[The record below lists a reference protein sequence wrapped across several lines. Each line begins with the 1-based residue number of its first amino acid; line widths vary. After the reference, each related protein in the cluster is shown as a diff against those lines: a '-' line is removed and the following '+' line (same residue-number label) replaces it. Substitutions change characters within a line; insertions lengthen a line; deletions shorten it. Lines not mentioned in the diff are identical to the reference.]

1 MFEALP
7 NFDNVMTKIAINAT
21 HYRSTGMDGLNR
33 NTFLI
38 ASQLEKNLT
47 NAHILTSAVDHFKN
61 TFRTP
66 FSLSTIGFRGNVRRL
81 VWSQAALPQLLKK
94 LQASVYYSPVAEGMI
109 FPICKQIITVH
120 DIIPSLFPEHNPRLK
135 YYFRYILPA
144 LLKKT
149 DMIITMSHSTQKDL
163 MRNFGIDEKKIRV
176 IYQAYNDTVFYRRKR
191 TEIGRV
197 KTKYGIDSEFLLCV
211 GETRPYKNITGLIK
225 AFSEVKSDK
234 VKLIVVGKISRLG
247 KELLDLPENLGIQHR
262 VKFLG
267 FVPDN
272 DLACLYS
279 GALGFI
285 FPSLYEGFGL
295 PPLEAMACGTAVL
308 ASNTS
313 SIPEVCGEAALYFD
327 PHDSKSIVS
336 RLEEFLSDDYPID
349 QLRVK
354 ALSQAGRFNY
364 SKTAKQVKSI
374 IEKVL
379 DS

>member
-1 MFEALP
+1 
-7 NFDNVMTKIAINAT
+7 MTKIAINAT
-21 HYRSTGMDGLNR
+21 HYRMTGMDGLNR
-33 NTFLI
+33 NTYLI
-38 ASQLEKNLT
+38 ATELDRLQRDSLF
-47 NAHILTSAVDHFKN
+47 LTSTVDLFKN
-61 TFRTP
+61 TIRTP
-66 FSLSTIGFRGNVRRL
+66 VSLSTLGFRGNISRL
-81 VWSQAALPQLLKK
+81 FWSQTALPKLLKK
-94 LQASVYYSPVAEGMI
+94 LQVSVYYSPVAEGMI
-109 FPICKQIITVH
+109 FPPCKQIITIH

-135 YYFRYILPA
+135 YYFKYILPA

-163 MRNFGIDEKKIRV
+163 MRHFGIAERKIRV
-176 IYQAYNDTVFYRRKR
+176 IYQAYDKTVFYRREKNE
-191 TEIGRV
+191 TSRV

-211 GETRPYKNITGLIK
+211 GETRPYKNFKGLIK
-225 AFSEVKSDK
+225 AFSKVKSDK
-234 VKLIVVGKISRLG
+234 VKLIVVGKISHLD
-247 KELLDLPENLGIQHR
+247 KEIVNLPVSLGIQHR

-279 GALGFI
+279 GAMGFI

-295 PPLEAMACGTAVL
+295 PPLEAMACGTAVI

-327 PHDSKSIVS
+327 PHDSKSMVS
-336 RLEEFLSDDYPID
+336 RLEEFLSEDYPVD

-354 ALSQAGRFNY
+354 ALGQASHFNY
-364 SKTAKQVKSI
+364 SKTAKQVQSI

-379 DS
+379 DF